1 MTKKQLKNMAKT
13 GGKYTLKGV
22 KLLGRGA
29 LTVTELGAKAT
40 GTVAKGV
47 AHNYDVRKFVT
58 GVGSIAANVAFLGP
72 SLGITA
78 MNYLI
83 QNCAMGKS
91 YYSPVDALRSTLRMT
106 EGVLNG
112 AIGLVAEPVAAVSKG
127 IENVSKKGKDI
138 LEK

>member
-1 MTKKQLKNMAKT
+1 MTKKKLKNMSKT

-22 KLLGRGA
+22 KMLGRGA

-58 GVGSIAANVAFLGP
+58 GAGSIAANVAFLGP

-83 QNCAMGKS
+83 QNCVMGRN
-91 YYSPVDALRSTLRMT
+91 YSPVDALRSTLRMT
-106 EGVLNG
+106 EGVLDG

-127 IENVSKKGKDI
+127 IENVSKKGKDM

>member
-1 MTKKQLKNMAKT
+1 MTKKKIKDIAKT

-22 KLLGRGA
+22 KMLGKGA
-29 LTVTELGAKAT
+29 LTATEFGAKAT
-40 GTVAKGV
+40 GTVANGI

-58 GVGSIAANVAFLGP
+58 GAGSIAANVAFLGP
-72 SLGITA
+72 SLSITA

-83 QNCAMGKS
+83 QNCVMGRD
-91 YYSPVDALRSTLRMT
+91 YSPVDALRSTFRMT
-106 EGVLNG
+106 EGVLDG

-127 IENVSKKGKDI
+127 IEKVSKKGKDM

>member
-47 AHNYDVRKFVT
+47 AHNYDVRKYVEKSGYASILNPVIGVYDTPDEIEFSVLPQQFV
-58 GVGSIAANVAFLGP
+58 LKD
-72 SLGITA
+72 SL
-78 MNYLI
+78 
-83 QNCAMGKS
+83 
-91 YYSPVDALRSTLRMT
+91 
-106 EGVLNG
+106 
-112 AIGLVAEPVAAVSKG
+112 
-127 IENVSKKGKDI
+127 
-138 LEK
+138 

>member
-1 MTKKQLKNMAKT
+1 
-13 GGKYTLKGV
+13 
-22 KLLGRGA
+22 
-29 LTVTELGAKAT
+29 
-40 GTVAKGV
+40 
-47 AHNYDVRKFVT
+47 
-58 GVGSIAANVAFLGP
+58 
-72 SLGITA
+72 

-83 QNCAMGKS
+83 QNCVMGKS
-91 YYSPVDALRSTLRMT
+91 YYLPVDALRSTLRMT